1 MIQGI
6 GKAGNPHT
14 MSNITPG
21 MVVGVGT
28 EIINGEGLL
37 LTAGAID
44 SSVCLSSPKTV
55 FDCLSVG
62 ITSIFGGG
70 SGSSSSVS
78 TNTPGPNHIKY
89 FDVLTISLNSVALFS
104 NRN

>member
-14 MSNITPG
+14 MSNISPG

-28 EIINGEGLL
+28 EVIDGEGLL

-44 SSVCLSSPKTV
+44 SSACLSSPKTV
-55 FDCLSVG
+55 FDSLSLG

-70 SGSSSSVS
+70 SGSSSG

-89 FDVLTISLNSVALFS
+89 FDLGRIRKES
-104 NRN
+104 NPNHSIYV